1 MDLADL
7 LGLSTAWTPL
17 AQGGGLLPQ
26 PSPSAGPVSQPTSA
40 APDQTSGALIPQ
52 PRPAGTGY
60 QFNLPT
66 TQQQMGTQQQSAQP
80 MYHGLKGFLGM
91 LGDALLVA
99 HGVAPMYRQ
108 QQQQMQANSAL
119 QGFLT
124 NPDQAV
130 AALMRIPG
138 QEANAI
144 DLYKAVHPSTE
155 NPEVVKDLIA
165 AGIDP
170 KSAQGKQ
177 IILDNIGG
185 KNTDTSYVKDLQ
197 AAGIDPK
204 SPEGIR
210 LLYAHNSPAGYLL
223 TPPGSAGAPAQ
234 SLPVVN
240 TTDDYNK
247 LPAGTRYRNSAG
259 QVGVKGGATAPQGG
273 QASPAPGGFR

>member
-1 MDLADL
+1 M
-7 LGLSTAWTPL
+7 
-17 AQGGGLLPQ
+17 PQ
-26 PSPSAGPVSQPTSA
+26 A
-40 APDQTSGALIPQ
+40 
-52 PRPAGTGY
+52 RPAGTGY

-66 TQQQMGTQQQSAQP
+66 TQQQMGTPQQSQSP
-80 MYHGLKGFLGM
+80 YHGLSGFLDRI
-91 LGDALLVA
+91 GDALLIA
-99 HGVAPMYRQ
+99 HGVAPIHMQRFQ
-108 QQQQMQANSAL
+108 QQQANTAL
-119 QGFLT
+119 SGFLT

-144 DLYKAVHPSTE
+144 DLYKAIHPSTE
-155 NPEVVKDLIA
+155 NPELIKELIA

-170 KSAQGKQ
+170 KSTQGQQ

-223 TPPGSAGAPAQ
+223 TPPNAGGATAQ

-259 QVGVKGGATAPQGG
+259 QVGVKGGAAAPQGG
-273 QASPAPGGFR
+273 QTQPASGGFR